1 MAAEAEAAVVAT
13 AAAAVAV
20 AVAETVTAAIAVDKR
35 HQARGE
41 MHDKRWRK
49 VAADRDHRW

>member
-1 MAAEAEAAVVAT
+1 MAT

-20 AVAETVTAAIAVDKR
+20 AVAETVAAAIAVDKR